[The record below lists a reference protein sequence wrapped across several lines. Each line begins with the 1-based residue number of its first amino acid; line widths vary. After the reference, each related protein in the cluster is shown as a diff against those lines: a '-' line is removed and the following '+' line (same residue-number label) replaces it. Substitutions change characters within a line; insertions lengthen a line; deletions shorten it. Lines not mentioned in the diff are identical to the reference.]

1 MTQFTRSLKIEW
13 WESGV
18 DFLAVTPFYVVSN
31 LYKRKEGTIIA
42 PMPEK
47 LIEGTLAQLGK
58 RYIWEGHGYW
68 FHGFLGNF
76 AEIYP
81 YTVER
86 NLKMMKVSISISLH
100 HYCAYLT
107 LLCYRIIEN
116 VMKKD
121 RLQSLRNNKCLIA
134 FLFL

>member
-13 WESGV
+13 WDSGV

-47 LIEGTLAQLGK
+47 LIEGTLAQIGK

-76 AEIYP
+76 AEVYP

-86 NLKMMKVSISISLH
+86 NLKMMTVSKHSTVVLLYYSSRHIHSL
-100 HYCAYLT
+100 YVLM
-107 LLCYRIIEN
+107 IG
-116 VMKKD
+116 
-121 RLQSLRNNKCLIA
+121 
-134 FLFL
+134 